1 MIDRKTGSSV
11 GMLVF
16 EFVGSVWVCVC
27 VSIASCSCD

>member
-16 EFVGSVWVCVC
+16 EFVGSVCVCVC
-27 VSIASCSCD
+27 VSL